1 MIGGWITSRFRAAAA
16 ARRGAGLCALL
27 ATILLVLWATPG
39 QQALAQ
45 PATVS
50 GIARD
55 ALQRPLAGVALRLE
69 TPDGKIVARGSTGK
83 NGRFSLRGVAPGLYS
98 LVGEKA
104 DFETA
109 TALVTVTARGA
120 ASDLTLASKSA
131 LDLQVT
137 EQMLAAARFAI
148 EPRIG
153 ASVYTLTQQA
163 IANQPGGDNIPLN
176 QTLLQAPG
184 VSQDSFGQFHLRN
197 DHANVQFRINGVIL
211 PEGINVFGQSLSTRF
226 ASSIDLITGSLP
238 AQYGLYT
245 TGILDIET
253 KSGAFQPGGSVGL
266 YGGSLGWFEPS
277 GEYGGSAGNWNYY
290 VAGDYL
296 QNDLGIENPTGSYR
310 PIHDSTQQGRGFAY
324 LEDIIDPSSKISV
337 ILGLFQGSFQIPD
350 NPGQTPVF
358 QFESQTSFN
367 SAQLN
372 ETQQES
378 NDFAT
383 IAYLKS
389 TQDYDFQVAA
399 FARYSRLAFTP
410 DVIGDLMFNGIAQ
423 NAVRTDFAQ
432 GIQADGTYRA
442 GGGHTLRFGGLI
454 TAELASSSTDSQVF
468 PCFDPDCSSV
478 GTTPV
483 SVSDSAAKT
492 GWTYSAYLQDEWKI
506 LPNLTLNYGAR
517 YDVLRAFTDAQ
528 QLSPRVN
535 AVWQPQ
541 PDTTV
546 HAGYSRYFTPPL
558 MELISGEQISRFA
571 GTTGFPAGYTPASP
585 PLDGPI
591 LPERS
596 NYTDVGA
603 VHTFLPGLKFGV
615 DGFYKQ
621 ATDLIDE
628 GQFGAP
634 IILSIFNYA
643 HANTY
648 GVEFTG
654 NYNLGPWAIYG
665 NIAVG
670 RERAT
675 QVASQQFNFTPA
687 QLAYIADNYIYTD
700 HSQWVTASG
709 GVAYTWRGTRFSAD
723 MIFGSGLRQDGATGV
738 PNGATVPPY
747 VQVNFGVTHRF
758 DHAPGGPVEVGVNL
772 INAFDNI
779 YEIRSGTGVGVFA
792 PQFGPRR
799 TVFGSIRKYF

>member
-1 MIGGWITSRFRAAAA
+1 MIDGWIYGAIRPAGAI
-16 ARRGAGLCALL
+16 RGTGWCVLL
-27 ATILLVLWATPG
+27 ATMLFALWAMPG
-39 QQALAQ
+39 NPTLAQ
-45 PATVS
+45 SAQVS
-50 GIARD
+50 GVARD
-55 ALQRPLAGVALRLE
+55 ALQRPLAGVVVRLE
-69 TPDGKIVARGSTGK
+69 IPDGKVLARGMTGK
-83 NGRFSLRGVAPGLYS
+83 NGRFSLGGVAPGIYS

-104 DFETA
+104 DFEKA
-109 TALVTVTARGA
+109 TAVVTVTAKGA

-131 LDLQVT
+131 LNLQLT
-137 EQMLAAARFAI
+137 EQMLTAARFAI

-153 ASVYTLTQQA
+153 ATVYTLTQQA

-184 VSQDSFGQFHLRN
+184 VSQDSFGQIHLRN

-211 PEGINVFGQSLSTRF
+211 PEGINVFGQSLSSRF

-238 AQYGLYT
+238 AEYGLYT
-245 TGILDIET
+245 TGILDIQT
-253 KSGAFQPGGSVGL
+253 KSGTSQPGGYVGL

-277 GEYGGSAGNWNYY
+277 AEYGGSAGSWNYY
-290 VAGDYL
+290 VTGDYL
-296 QNDLGIENPTGSYR
+296 QNDIGIENPTSSYR
-310 PIHDSTQQGRGFAY
+310 PIHDFTQQGRGFAY
-324 LEDIIDPSSKISV
+324 LEDIIDPSSKVSV
-337 ILGLFQGSFQIPD
+337 MLGAFQGSFQIPN
-350 NPGQTPVF
+350 NPGQIPVF
-358 QFESQTSFN
+358 QFENQTTFN

-389 TQDYDFQVAA
+389 TQDDDFQVAA
-399 FARYSRLAFTP
+399 FARYSRLAFSP

-432 GIQADGTYRA
+432 GIQADGIYRA
-442 GGGHTLRFGGLI
+442 GGGHTLRYGALI
-454 TAELASSSTDSQVF
+454 TAELASSNTDSFVF
-468 PCFDPDCSSV
+468 PCFDLACSSV

-483 SVSDSAAKT
+483 SVNESAAKT
-492 GWTYSAYLQDEWKI
+492 GLTYSGYLQDEWKI
-506 LPNLTLNYGAR
+506 LPNVTLNYGAR

-535 AVWQPQ
+535 AVWQPDA
-541 PDTTV
+541 DTTL

-558 MELISGEQISRFA
+558 MELISGEQISKFA

-596 NYTDVGA
+596 NYMDVGA
-603 VHTFLPGLKFGV
+603 VHTFLPGLKLGV
-615 DGFYKQ
+615 DGFYKL
-621 ATDLIDE
+621 AHDLIDE

-643 HANTY
+643 QANTY

-665 NIAVG
+665 NFAVG

-675 QVASQQFNFTPA
+675 QVASQQFNFTPE
-687 QLAYIADNYIYTD
+687 QLAYIASNYIYTD

-723 MIFGSGLRQDGATGV
+723 MIYGSGLRQTGANGI
-738 PNGATVPPY
+738 PNGSTVPPY
-747 VQVNFGVTHRF
+747 VQVNLGITHRF
-758 DHAPGGPVEVGVNL
+758 DQALGGPIEVGINL
-772 INAFDNI
+772 VNAFDEI
-779 YEIRSGTGVGVFA
+779 YLIRSGTGVGVFA
-792 PQFGPRR
+792 PQYGPRIS
-799 TVFGSIRKYF
+799 VYGSLRKYF